1 MGPRRTPHKR
11 RNARIAEQSCAAG
24 AFIVRRRFNFPR
36 FCYSFIYMEIRT
48 KSVQETKSIARD
60 LALEV
65 ARAKNQPSAFVI
77 ALSGAL
83 GAGKTTFAQ
92 GFAQAL
98 GIKERVLS
106 PTFVIMKIYALQK
119 RARARHFVHIDC
131 YRIRSPRDLVH
142 LGVKEIFKDARA
154 IVLIEWP
161 ERIRGLIPGN
171 VLWIRLKHGKKEQE
185 RVLTVKIQNPN
196 I

>member
-1 MGPRRTPHKR
+1 MREARRAV
-11 RNARIAEQSCAAG
+11 NAVG
-24 AFIVRRRFNFPR
+24 AFTVRRRFNFPR

-48 KSVQETKSIARD
+48 KSAKETHNIARE

-65 ARAKNQPSAFVI
+65 VRAKNQPSALVI
-77 ALSGAL
+77 ALSGNL

-92 GFAQAL
+92 GFAQVI

-131 YRIRSPRDLVH
+131 YRIHSPRDLVH
-142 LGVKEIFKDARA
+142 LGVKEIFRDTKA

-161 ERIRGLIPGN
+161 ERIQSIIPKN
-171 VLWIRLKHGKKEQE
+171 ALWIRLKHGKKENE
-185 RVLTVKIQNPN
+185 RILIFRQK
-196 I
+196 

>member
-1 MGPRRTPHKR
+1 
-11 RNARIAEQSCAAG
+11 
-24 AFIVRRRFNFPR
+24 
-36 FCYSFIYMEIRT
+36 MEIRT
-48 KSVQETKSIARD
+48 KSAKETHNIARE
-60 LALEV
+60 LALEA
-65 ARAKNQPSAFVI
+65 ARAKNRTSALVI
-77 ALSGAL
+77 ALLGNL

-131 YRIRSPRDLVH
+131 YRIHSPRDLVH
-142 LGVKEIFKDARA
+142 LGVKEIFKDTKA

-161 ERIRGLIPGN
+161 ERIRGLIPRN
-171 VLWIRLKHGKKEQE
+171 ALWVKFQHGKKENE
-185 RVLTVKIQNPN
+185 RILIF
-196 I
+196 